1 MHVNIKEK
9 TIMFSETT
17 RVEGEEQ
24 EHFTQLEQQ
33 NQSSASRKIVFTK
46 KLI

>member
-17 RVEGEEQ
+17 RVEEEQ

-33 NQSSASRKIVFTK
+33 NQSSASKKIVFTK

>member
-24 EHFTQLEQQ
+24 EHFTQLEQEG
-33 NQSSASRKIVFTK
+33 TK
-46 KLI
+46 AVQVEKLYLPRN